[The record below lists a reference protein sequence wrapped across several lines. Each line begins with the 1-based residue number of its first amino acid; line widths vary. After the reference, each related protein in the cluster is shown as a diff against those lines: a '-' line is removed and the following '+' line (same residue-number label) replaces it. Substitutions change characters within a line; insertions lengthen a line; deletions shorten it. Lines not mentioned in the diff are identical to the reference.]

1 MAPACG
7 TVASDQAR
15 NEGEHLPSAKT
26 SKQRAQE
33 RTAQLRAERRRERR
47 RNLLLGTASTVA
59 ATIIGAVR
67 PDACPPRH
75 QRRPLGVR
83 TSRLADGH
91 GLAYDLNE

>member
-1 MAPACG
+1 M
-7 TVASDQAR
+7 
-15 NEGEHLPSAKT
+15 PSAKT

-67 PDACPPRH
+67 PDACLRGTGGALSGCGHSGWPTATVSPTISMSDLQPAVLAAIEHRG
-75 QRRPLGVR
+75 RRD
-83 TSRLADGH
+83 S
-91 GLAYDLNE
+91 

>member
-1 MAPACG
+1 M
-7 TVASDQAR
+7 
-15 NEGEHLPSAKT
+15 PSAKT
-26 SKQRAQE
+26 SKQRARE
-33 RTAQLRAERRRERR
+33 RAAQMGARRRRERR

-75 QRRPLGVR
+75 RRRPLGVR
-83 TSRLADGH
+83 TFRLADGH